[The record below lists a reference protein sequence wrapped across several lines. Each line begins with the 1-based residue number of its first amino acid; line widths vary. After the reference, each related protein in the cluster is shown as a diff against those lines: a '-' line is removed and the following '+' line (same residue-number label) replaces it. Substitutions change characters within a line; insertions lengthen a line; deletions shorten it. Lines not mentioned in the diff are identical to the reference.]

1 MTEARDTVIVAQPQI
16 AKKPSQASYLND
28 EWLLHLVF
36 AESFTLMYVK
46 KVCKFYRNEILGD
59 QAYLS

>member
-16 AKKPSQASYLND
+16 AKKPSQASYLNN

-36 AESFTLMYVK
+36 VESFTLMYVK
-46 KVCKFYRNEILGD
+46 KLCKFSWNEIWGD
-59 QAYLS
+59 QASLS